1 MTFTIE
7 QVRLVKQKLKDV
19 IHEILIEDLNLN
31 HDTISE
37 QVAEITT
44 LKILRIINMKETN
57 EPKTNKQA
65 NPKGNEQK
73 R

>member
-19 IHEILIEDLNLN
+19 IHEILIEDLNTN

-44 LKILRIINMKETN
+44 LKILRTINMKEAN
-57 EPKTNKQA
+57 EPKTNK
-65 NPKGNEQK
+65 
-73 R
+73 

>member
-7 QVRLVKQKLKDV
+7 QVRMVKQKLKDV

-44 LKILRIINMKETN
+44 LKILRIINMKETH
-57 EPKTNKQA
+57 EPKTNK
-65 NPKGNEQK
+65 
-73 R
+73 

>member
-19 IHEILIEDLNLN
+19 IREILIEDLNTN

-44 LKILRIINMKETN
+44 LKILRIINTKETHESIWN
-57 EPKTNKQA
+57 TTNRRRD
-65 NPKGNEQK
+65 KGA
-73 R
+73 

>member
-19 IHEILIEDLNLN
+19 IREILIEDLNLN
-31 HDTISE
+31 QDTISE

-44 LKILRIINMKETN
+44 LKILRIINTKETHESIWN
-57 EPKTNKQA
+57 TTNRRRD
-65 NPKGNEQK
+65 KGA
-73 R
+73 

>member
-7 QVRLVKQKLKDV
+7 QVRLVKQKLKDT
-19 IHEILIEDLNLN
+19 IREILIDDLNTNHLNIN

-44 LKILRIINMKETN
+44 LKILRTINMKETN
-57 EPKTNKQA
+57 EPKTI
-65 NPKGNEQK
+65 
-73 R
+73 

>member
-44 LKILRIINMKETN
+44 LKILRIINMKEAN
-57 EPKTNKQA
+57 ESKANK
-65 NPKGNEQK
+65 
-73 R
+73 

>member
-19 IHEILIEDLNLN
+19 IHEILIEDLNTN

-44 LKILRIINMKETN
+44 LKILRIINMKETH
-57 EPKTNKQA
+57 EPKTNK
-65 NPKGNEQK
+65 
-73 R
+73 

>member
-44 LKILRIINMKETN
+44 LKILRIINMKEAN
-57 EPKTNKQA
+57 EPKTNK
-65 NPKGNEQK
+65 
-73 R
+73 

>member
-7 QVRLVKQKLKDV
+7 QVRMVKQKLKDV

-31 HDTISE
+31 QDTISE

-44 LKILRIINMKETN
+44 LKILRIINMKETH
-57 EPKTNKQA
+57 EPKTNK
-65 NPKGNEQK
+65 
-73 R
+73 